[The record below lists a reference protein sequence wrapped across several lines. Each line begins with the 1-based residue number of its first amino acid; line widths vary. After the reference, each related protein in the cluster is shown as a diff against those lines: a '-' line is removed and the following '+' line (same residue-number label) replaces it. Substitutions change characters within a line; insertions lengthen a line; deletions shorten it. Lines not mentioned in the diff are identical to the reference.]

1 MLALRRL
8 RWAAQ
13 RSAKMRY
20 CCVEGVADSLLKLA
34 CWAPSTCA
42 SAESPEPRPSCSPK
56 TRTVTSC
63 PHLVRLWWVCLLR
76 LSAALLVR
84 GAAPL
89 IDTANLASNH
99 ASNLDLNLGSNHAP
113 ASRPRLKMSSI
124 LPLAILC
131 GRETRGVLPEIGWFS
146 SNECTLGRTPRSS
159 VGVKNEKPQLKAL
172 RLQFG
177 NRSLLPAECH
187 VDENHPI
194 SGMLRGSN

>member
-1 MLALRRL
+1 MEGRPRAAFFRLERGRQADGSRRPSAFRCSAERARRSLALRRL
-8 RWAAQ
+8 RWAA
-13 RSAKMRY
+13 APLAEMCY

-42 SAESPEPRPSCSPK
+42 SAESPESRPSCSPK

-99 ASNLDLNLGSNHAP
+99 ASDHSANLCRP
-113 ASRPRLKMSSI
+113 ASRSYP
-124 LPLAILC
+124 
-131 GRETRGVLPEIGWFS
+131 
-146 SNECTLGRTPRSS
+146 
-159 VGVKNEKPQLKAL
+159 
-172 RLQFG
+172 
-177 NRSLLPAECH
+177 
-187 VDENHPI
+187 
-194 SGMLRGSN
+194 